1 MAKLTKRQ
9 KTAIELLA
17 IYTQDATMEIEENG
31 LTEKYYRK
39 CAMCVSYRE
48 ELGLDVPDYQRIM
61 ANRYEEIMEK
71 RDVA

>member
-9 KTAIELLA
+9 KTAIEMLA
-17 IYTQDATMEIEENG
+17 IYTQDASMELEENG

-61 ANRYEEIMEK
+61 ADRYEEIMEK
-71 RDVA
+71 KAAA